1 MKNLNIKSNLLDQ
14 AITFVAYISQGF
26 SGKTDFVSA
35 PVVKSYGE
43 GVAPSEIFKSEDYNI
58 KNNAHNLI
66 NKNLVILWDFDKRNT
81 NEKVIDTIFTPEE
94 FDNAM
99 REDITK
105 LLKAK
110 RITIKMVDEE
120 LKLKNISYNKF
131 LFDQEYVNKI
141 KTSLKV
147 AAF

>member
-1 MKNLNIKSNLLDQ
+1 MKNLNIKSNLLEQ
-14 AITFVAYISQGF
+14 PIKFVAYITHSF
-26 SGKTDFVSA
+26 SSRTDFVSA
-35 PVVKSYGE
+35 PIVKAYGE
-43 GVAPSEIFKSEDYNI
+43 GVAPSEIFKSEDYKI
-58 KNNAHNLI
+58 YNNAHNLI
-66 NKNLVILWDFDKRNT
+66 NKDLVILWDFDKRNQ
-81 NEKVIDTIFTPEE
+81 NEKVIDTIFTPKE

-120 LKLKNISYNKF
+120 LKLKNISYKKF